1 MAGVSGRI
9 HVKRWRGSEITE
21 AIEREMR
28 KRLFLIGVRV
38 SSHARKLVS
47 TSTRAN
53 GPSLP
58 GEPPHADT
66 GRMRNSVTHDVTRD
80 AEGHLVARVGS
91 NVEYAP
97 HLELGTSKMEAR
109 PFLLRSIE
117 DQRDKIKEII
127 SRPFRLKG

>member
-9 HVKRWRGSEITE
+9 RVKSWRSREITE

-28 KRLFLIGVRV
+28 KRLFLIGARV

-47 TSTRAN
+47 PSTRAN

-66 GRMRNSVTHDVTRD
+66 GRFRNSISHDVTRD

-97 HLELGTSKMEAR
+97 FLELGTNKMEAR
-109 PFLLRSIE
+109 PSLIRSI
-117 DQRDKIKEII
+117 DDLRDKIKEII
-127 SRPFRLKG
+127 RRPFRMKG